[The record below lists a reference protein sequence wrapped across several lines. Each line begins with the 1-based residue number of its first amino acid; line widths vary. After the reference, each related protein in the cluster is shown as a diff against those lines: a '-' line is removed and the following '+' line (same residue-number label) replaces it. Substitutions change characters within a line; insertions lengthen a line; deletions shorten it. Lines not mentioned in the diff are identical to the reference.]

1 MAEPPRV
8 YPMTFTHLGCSQ
20 SADLIPLLKREAMMD
35 QTLGGFGDARLEKGG
50 PCFWIGW
57 LRQAVTEFGSG
68 GLVAIV
74 LARSDLRGFC
84 EIQP

>member
-1 MAEPPRV
+1 
-8 YPMTFTHLGCSQ
+8 
-20 SADLIPLLKREAMMD
+20 MMD

>member
-1 MAEPPRV
+1 
-8 YPMTFTHLGCSQ
+8 
-20 SADLIPLLKREAMMD
+20 MD
-35 QTLGGFGDARLEKGG
+35 QTLEGFGDARLEKGG
-50 PCFWIGW
+50 LCFWIGW

-74 LARSDLRGFC
+74 LARADLRGFC